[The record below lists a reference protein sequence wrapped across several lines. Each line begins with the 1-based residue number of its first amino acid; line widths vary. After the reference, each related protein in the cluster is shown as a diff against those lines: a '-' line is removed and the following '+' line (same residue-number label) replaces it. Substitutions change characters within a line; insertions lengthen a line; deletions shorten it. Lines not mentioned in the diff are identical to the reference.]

1 MKKKEKKV
9 ERKVAGWA
17 TLDARVLQGRKME
30 VAERGRVEAE
40 NRNGSRREI
49 LTGGLYKAERLGG
62 WDSRHQVYGNTFFG
76 SVFFCFFF
84 FFYFFLLLL

>member
-30 VAERGRVEAE
+30 VAERGREALE
-40 NRNGSRREI
+40 EIKDGSYQANCSEI
-49 LTGGLYKAERLGG
+49 YWRK
-62 WDSRHQVYGNTFFG
+62 G
-76 SVFFCFFF
+76 S
-84 FFYFFLLLL
+84 